1 MKIKELVSQWQSSAG
16 EQRAPNAYEVRL
28 PLYDAAKIEALT
40 QMFPGL
46 SAERVITDLLASA
59 LDEFVRDSMRG
70 SRSGG
75 KRGINAAKLPAA
87 SLGPPKCLAS
97 LSDSDFWKKGLGVDG
112 QLLARL
118 RDLEIKEVSGE
129 SGPGGEEWGRG
140 DGEDWI

>member
-59 LDEFVRDSMRG
+59 LDELNQSFAYEPSDQI
-70 SRSGG
+70 SGHDEHG
-75 KRGINAAKLPAA
+75 DPMYADAGLTPRFQALTRQNVEKMKNDT
-87 SLGPPKCLAS
+87 
-97 LSDSDFWKKGLGVDG
+97 SD
-112 QLLARL
+112 A
-118 RDLEIKEVSGE
+118 
-129 SGPGGEEWGRG
+129 
-140 DGEDWI
+140 